1 MADAQETVF
10 RATHGVE
17 FADTGKN
24 GEYQKWAAFEHAPD
38 PASPDAPPYRF
49 ATSDP
54 KVIARLR
61 EVGEY
66 GITEVEEAP
75 ADVGAGDSG

>member
-1 MADAQETVF
+1 MAEVQETVF

-17 FADTGKN
+17 FADTGRN

-38 PASPDAPPYRF
+38 PGRPDVPPYRF
-49 ATSDP
+49 VTSDA

-61 EVGEY
+61 AIGEY

-75 ADVGAGDSG
+75 ADVGAGDPG